1 MDMDVDIDIDIDGDI
16 DIDMKMDRDYLDSV
30 SRLRRGALEGENDF
44 ELFAGDVPGTHVPQR
59 GVGVDL
65 VGEDGGP
72 EHL

>member
-1 MDMDVDIDIDIDGDI
+1 MDMDVDIDIDIDM
-16 DIDMKMDRDYLDSV
+16 DIDMKIDRDYLDSV